1 MRTYRESRH
10 ARIRAQQR
18 SVTRAVRSAHSKYAD
33 RFSPAGRGATSVTV
47 SRTSHSRMLAD
58 GVHPDLARKVSRLA
72 VVEADNG
79 NIITYVVMYQ
89 RRGKSYR
96 NG

>member
-10 ARIRAQQR
+10 ARMRAQQR
-18 SVTRAVRSAHSKYAD
+18 SITRAVRAEHSKYAD
-33 RFSPAGRGATSVTV
+33 RFCPAGRGATSVTV
-47 SRTSHSRMLAD
+47 SRASHFRMLAD
-58 GVHPDLARKVSRLA
+58 GIHPDLARKISRLA

-79 NIITYVVMYQ
+79 NVITYVVMYR